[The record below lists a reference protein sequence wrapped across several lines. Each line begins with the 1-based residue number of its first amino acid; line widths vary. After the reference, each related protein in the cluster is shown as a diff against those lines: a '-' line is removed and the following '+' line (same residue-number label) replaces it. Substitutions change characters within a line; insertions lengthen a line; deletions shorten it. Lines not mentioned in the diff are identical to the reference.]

1 MRKAQIRLPSQFSFQ
16 SISCAAAEL
25 RELWQA
31 DASFGS
37 ILRMLSCFVISQDVS
52 KSHSDSPSFVVAA
65 VGYSA
70 KLKEEVQP

>member
-37 ILRMLSCFVISQDVS
+37 ILRMLFSYFPGCF
-52 KSHSDSPSFVVAA
+52 
-65 VGYSA
+65 
-70 KLKEEVQP
+70 KEP